1 MDVYENT
8 QNTQF
13 ALIRHSH
20 LSIPLPPH
28 PPPTATSCPI
38 PSLPSTIL
46 SNLLAPTYPQPLK
59 VFSHFLVLS
68 PLSLSLS
75 LSLLSPLS
83 LSLSLSLSIYLS
95 LALSL
100 FSFSVGN

>member
-8 QNTQF
+8 QHTQF

-75 LSLLSPLS
+75 LLSPSLS
-83 LSLSLSLSIYLS
+83 LCLSLSLSIYLS
-95 LALSL
+95 LSLSSPSPL
-100 FSFSVGN
+100 AIRD